1 MEIAGEV
8 NQNIPEQP
16 TIVEVENEKADEEIE
31 SINQYKILNI
41 DDVEEKK
48 EYFWDDAMKQQ
59 IEDYVER
66 CKEYHFNE
74 ELEITIPNNQK
85 LQPTLLQ
92 SISQNPHL
100 LLQSQFG
107 SLHLKHNPSY
117 DDLIDIVGESE
128 AKGILQFII
137 QTRIATNINRTYL
150 TQPIEDK
157 EKRRSLHLFFR
168 SHYPYFQTSTQM
180 NSILITFKAV

>member
-1 MEIAGEV
+1 
-8 NQNIPEQP
+8 
-16 TIVEVENEKADEEIE
+16 
-31 SINQYKILNI
+31 
-41 DDVEEKK
+41 
-48 EYFWDDAMKQQ
+48 MKQQ
-59 IEDYVER
+59 IEDYIER

-150 TQPIEDK
+150 TQPIADK

-168 SHYPYFQTSTQM
+168 SHYPYFQTSTQV